1 MLEYTK
7 NSIYEKN
14 MANYLF
20 TWLCNLIN
28 IQKNLYFLDNDFN
41 FYYDIL
47 NMYLNCSLI
56 SYQNIIRLNK
66 FINKLWKL
74 NVNIKSIVYTIE
86 SIYFKKRNFDIKSFF
101 IRLFLFFLESWYL
114 PKKNFI
120 FFLSNLERLIFLINI
135 ILFIYIKIIYIFF
148 KTK

>member
-66 FINKLWKL
+66 FINI
-74 NVNIKSIVYTIE
+74 IKN
-86 SIYFKKRNFDIKSFF
+86 KKK
-101 IRLFLFFLESWYL
+101 
-114 PKKNFI
+114 
-120 FFLSNLERLIFLINI
+120 
-135 ILFIYIKIIYIFF
+135 
-148 KTK
+148 